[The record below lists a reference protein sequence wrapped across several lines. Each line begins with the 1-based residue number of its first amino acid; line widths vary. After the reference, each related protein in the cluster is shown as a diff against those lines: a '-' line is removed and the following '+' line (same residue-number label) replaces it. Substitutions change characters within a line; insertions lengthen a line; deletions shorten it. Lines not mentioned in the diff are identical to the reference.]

1 MLNYETQNLIIIIG
15 HKELTVSN
23 TISKECMP
31 KLLATHSMCLIYSQD
46 LASPEAEPTYPL
58 FVAKYDYK
66 SETVKAMSFSK
77 GDKLYII
84 NDDDKDWWFARAKGS
99 GQEGCVPSSY
109 VAESN
114 SLEAEE

>member
-1 MLNYETQNLIIIIG
+1 MSQL
-15 HKELTVSN
+15 SN
-23 TISKECMP
+23 V
-31 KLLATHSMCLIYSQD
+31 YSQD
-46 LASPEAEPTYPL
+46 AASSSKEESTHPL

-66 SETVKAMSFSK
+66 SRTDKDMSFNK

-84 NDDDKDWWFARAKGS
+84 NNDDKDWWFARAKSS
-99 GQEGCVPSSY
+99 GQEGCVLSSY

>member
-1 MLNYETQNLIIIIG
+1 MPNFSAVT
-15 HKELTVSN
+15 TV
-23 TISKECMP
+23 
-31 KLLATHSMCLIYSQD
+31 CLVMYHCVYSQD
-46 LASPEAEPTYPL
+46 SSTSSKPEPSQPTHPL

-66 SETVKAMSFSK
+66 SQTDKEMSFNK
-77 GDKLYII
+77 GDELYII
-84 NDDDKDWWFARAKGS
+84 NDDDEDWWFARAKSS